1 MSLIL
6 VGDIGGTKTTFV
18 LYDYSEQSPQCINQ
32 LTYTSHDFNQFND
45 ILVHLMN
52 KMGINTID
60 ILSLSIAG
68 PILNNECHTTNLP
81 WHISANTIHQAIKVD
96 QIILLNGIE
105 ATGYGLLALSNE
117 DLIQINPMAQFRSA
131 NRGIISIGTGLGEAF
146 LFWDGGKYIPC
157 GTEGGHTDFAP
168 LIDSDIPLWQYL
180 NQQFNGHIS
189 YERLISGPGILLIY
203 EYLCRQNK
211 LSNDKLINK
220 TSAWISSQAIQKTDK
235 LSIECMDIFIRFLAN
250 ESANLCLKSM
260 ATGGIY
266 ITGGIAPKILP
277 LLTQPVF
284 LSFFCEKGRFKE
296 LMQTIPIWI
305 NKSEHSPLDGAL
317 DRAIKVIKS

>member
-96 QIILLNGIE
+96 QIILLNDIE

-117 DLIQINPMAQFRSA
+117 DLIQINPNKNNIKGDARCQELVSVW
-131 NRGIISIGTGLGEAF
+131 NVSLLYLKIF
-146 LFWDGGKYIPC
+146 LD
-157 GTEGGHTDFAP
+157 
-168 LIDSDIPLWQYL
+168 
-180 NQQFNGHIS
+180 
-189 YERLISGPGILLIY
+189 
-203 EYLCRQNK
+203 
-211 LSNDKLINK
+211 
-220 TSAWISSQAIQKTDK
+220 
-235 LSIECMDIFIRFLAN
+235 CM
-250 ESANLCLKSM
+250 NL
-260 ATGGIY
+260 
-266 ITGGIAPKILP
+266 
-277 LLTQPVF
+277 
-284 LSFFCEKGRFKE
+284 
-296 LMQTIPIWI
+296 QTICFIAGI
-305 NKSEHSPLDGAL
+305 EVFEVYSLDSIQIYGKPV
-317 DRAIKVIKS
+317 AIIPKFF